1 MRPLFSIRFIATVLA
16 MAAVFAGL
24 WLVLGRGDDAV
35 VGGSTEPVEIE
46 RRIDLIQRAI
56 VVQGTNGSDLV
67 DGATGAEIRIA
78 LDTERTMV
86 ITANTPGEID
96 CPAIAELGGCVVVA
110 DLLGDAVVWF
120 ALISSEPRNTVTL
133 PAVVEV
139 RDNNRVLLANG
150 WDVARVPTVE
160 RKCPE
165 DTTSL
170 GDFVRTFGE
179 NSRATFSFDEQRIVR
194 VTCTQPDVADTVP
207 ATDGPVAPG

>member
-1 MRPLFSIRFIATVLA
+1 MRPLFSFRFVATVAALA
-16 MAAVFAGL
+16 LVFAGL
-24 WLVLGRGDDAV
+24 WFVFGRSDDTV
-35 VGGSTEPVEIE
+35 VGGPVARATEEHK
-46 RRIDLIQRAI
+46 IDLIQRAI
-56 VVQGTNGSDLV
+56 VVQGSGGFGLV
-67 DGATGAEIRIA
+67 DNRTVAEIRIA

-86 ITANTPGEID
+86 ITPNTPGLID

-120 ALISSEPRNTVTL
+120 ALISSEPRDTVTL
-133 PAVVEV
+133 PAIVEI

-160 RKCPE
+160 RKCPD

-179 NSRATFSFDEQRIVR
+179 SARATFSLVEQRIVR
-194 VTCTQPDVADTVP
+194 VTCTQPDVADSVP
-207 ATDGPVAPG
+207 ATTG

>member
-1 MRPLFSIRFIATVLA
+1 MRPLFSLRFIATVAALA
-16 MAAVFAGL
+16 LVLAGL
-24 WLVLGRGDDAV
+24 WVVFGRDDDTV
-35 VGGSTEPVEIE
+35 VSGPVEAVTDE
-46 RRIDLIQRAI
+46 HKVDLIQRAI
-56 VVQGTNGSDLV
+56 VVQGNGGFGLV
-67 DGATGAEIRIA
+67 DDRTVAEIRIA

-86 ITANTPGEID
+86 ITPNTPGVID

-160 RKCPE
+160 RKCPD

-179 NSRATFSFDEQRIVR
+179 SARATFSLDEQRLVR
-194 VTCTQPDVADTVP
+194 VTCTQPGVADSVP
-207 ATDGPVAPG
+207 TTTD

>member
-1 MRPLFSIRFIATVLA
+1 MRPLFSFRFVATVAALA
-16 MAAVFAGL
+16 LVLAGL
-24 WLVLGRGDDAV
+24 WVVFGRNEEVAV
-35 VGGSTEPVEIE
+35 SGPVDVVTEEHK
-46 RRIDLIQRAI
+46 IDLIQRAI
-56 VVQGTNGSDLV
+56 VVQGSGGFGLV
-67 DGATGAEIRIA
+67 EGRTVAEIRIA

-86 ITANTPGEID
+86 ITANTPGVID

-133 PAVVEV
+133 PAIVEV

-170 GDFVRTFGE
+170 GNFVRTFGE
-179 NSRATFSFDEQRIVR
+179 NARATFSLDEQRIVR
-194 VTCTQPDVADTVP
+194 VTCTQPDVADSVP
-207 ATDGPVAPG
+207 TTTG